1 MAYRKLKKA
10 QQDLFSSLLE
20 SYRTLLRFSVE
31 NKIEYAITSDDA
43 GVLSRKIYA
52 AFDRYPGKI
61 LIASKEF
68 IHQQEENTITFV
80 KPSKHSICRKGWHI
94 FQLQLIACLCYQP
107 KLFI

>member
-43 GVLSRKIYA
+43 GVLSRK
-52 AFDRYPGKI
+52 FMQH
-61 LIASKEF
+61 LIDIQARS
-68 IHQQEENTITFV
+68 
-80 KPSKHSICRKGWHI
+80 
-94 FQLQLIACLCYQP
+94 
-107 KLFI
+107 